1 MIKKAVLDKLQGY
14 YTNPVTAKLLNKAC
28 FLDPHFRTFRFLSTG
43 EKEVIMNAVQD
54 DAQELVDLERRGEPE
69 PPATKKPRNT
79 HEGLMTL
86 LSDVMGQAE
95 APRSLVDPEEK
106 ARREVQKYALLDTD
120 DGDPL
125 DWWRNNEQKF
135 PLLSAL
141 ARKYTC
147 IP

>member
-1 MIKKAVLDKLQGY
+1 
-14 YTNPVTAKLLNKAC
+14 
-28 FLDPHFRTFRFLSTG
+28 
-43 EKEVIMNAVQD
+43 MNAVQD
-54 DAQELVDLERRGEPE
+54 DAQELVDLEKRGDPE
-69 PPATKKPRNT
+69 PLATKKPRDT

-95 APRSLVDPEEK
+95 APRLPVDPEEK
-106 ARREVQKYALLDTD
+106 ARREVQNYALLDAD

-141 ARKYTC
+141 TRKYPR
-147 IP
+147 IPSTSVLSERVFSTAGHIIHAKRASLLPENVNMLVFLSQNLN

>member
-1 MIKKAVLDKLQGY
+1 
-14 YTNPVTAKLLNKAC
+14 
-28 FLDPHFRTFRFLSTG
+28 
-43 EKEVIMNAVQD
+43 MNAVQD
-54 DAQELVDLERRGEPE
+54 DAQELVDLEKRGDPE
-69 PPATKKPRNT
+69 PLATKKPRDT

-95 APRSLVDPEEK
+95 APRLPVDPEEK
-106 ARREVQKYALLDTD
+106 ARREVQKYALLDAD

-141 ARKYTC
+141 ARNIFVFRQLLFRLNVSLALLAILSMLNEPLCYLKMSTC
-147 IP
+147 